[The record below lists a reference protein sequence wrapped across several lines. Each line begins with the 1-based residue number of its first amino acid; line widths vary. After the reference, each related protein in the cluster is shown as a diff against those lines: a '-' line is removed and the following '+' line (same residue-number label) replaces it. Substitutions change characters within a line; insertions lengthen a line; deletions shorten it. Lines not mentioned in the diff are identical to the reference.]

1 MVFTESDNN
10 TDGPNGKLG
19 VYVVLWVLKGGGG
32 GGKKLGQIC
41 PEAVAEL
48 APKRGDEVGR
58 RHWIGPNTENS
69 MMEKGAQDPD
79 SQLQSLKGAGTPVAE
94 SLSPPPSVT
103 NFGSSFPISSPGLSR
118 E

>member
-19 VYVVLWVLKGGGG
+19 MDVVLWALKGGGG
-32 GGKKLGQIC
+32 GGKKLGQVC

-58 RHWIGPNTENS
+58 RHREFNDGE
-69 MMEKGAQDPD
+69 
-79 SQLQSLKGAGTPVAE
+79 
-94 SLSPPPSVT
+94 
-103 NFGSSFPISSPGLSR
+103 GSSGPRFSAAILEGGWHP
-118 E
+118 

>member
-19 VYVVLWVLKGGGG
+19 MYVVLWALEGGGG

-79 SQLQSLKGAGTPVAE
+79 SQLQSLKGLVP
-94 SLSPPPSVT
+94 L
-103 NFGSSFPISSPGLSR
+103 
-118 E
+118 